1 MIYVLLADGFEE
13 IEALAPIDLL
23 RRADLTVKT
32 VSIMGR
38 KEVVGAHGITV
49 LADLLPEEATDVP
62 RLLFLPG
69 GMPGASHLNESPVTD
84 EMIRRVTESGGRL
97 AAICAAPFVLGVR
110 GLLDGKRAVCFP
122 GFEQYLKGATLVDEL
137 VVTDGRIT
145 TAKGMGAALALGL
158 ELLRLLADDATAERI
173 GASVFF
179 AATPKKKTC
188 GKNGSASCSSAAKD
202 EGALLH
208 SAIEVALECEKI
220 STSLLQRRLLIGFG
234 KAARLIDRM
243 AELGIVGEANGI
255 HPRTVLWT
263 EEQYRAA
270 CENGT
275 I

>member
-32 VSIMGR
+32 VSVMGR
-38 KEVVGAHGITV
+38 REVVGAHGITV

-69 GMPGASHLNESPVTD
+69 GMPGASHLNESPITD
-84 EMIRRVTESGGRL
+84 EMIRRVTESGGHL

-110 GLLDGKRAVCFP
+110 GLLNGKRAVCFP

-145 TAKGMGAALALGL
+145 TAKGMGAAVTLGL
-158 ELLRLLADDATAERI
+158 TLVRLLTDGQTADRIAAATFVPQGEQHKAERAVAAGLDDRELLRRAVAISIE
-173 GASVFF
+173 
-179 AATPKKKTC
+179 C
-188 GKNGSASCSSAAKD
+188 GK
-202 EGALLH
+202 
-208 SAIEVALECEKI
+208 V
-220 STSLLQRRLLIGFG
+220 STSLLQRKLLIGFG
-234 KAARLIDRM
+234 RAARLIDRM
-243 AELGIVGEANGI
+243 QELGAVGEYEGAR
-255 HPRTVLWT
+255 PRTVLWT

-270 CENGT
+270 CESGR